1 VEMKSLQSKDLQELK
16 WRLVGI
22 GGKLLID
29 FLFCCSKV
37 DRIGYEKVR
46 LLVESRRHIFAF
58 WHSRILLLSYIY
70 KGLGATILVSKSE
83 DGEVIARVLQRQGQ
97 LPVRGSTRKGGLRA
111 LARLIR
117 TMRDQKRPGVVVPDG
132 PQGPRYQV
140 QPGVIVMAKQTGY
153 PIVPLTYSSRK
164 VKVFKSW
171 DRFMLPF
178 PGTDGCVAYGDP
190 IYVPADTDGEALERY
205 RLRLQEELNRITQ
218 AADNYFGRS
227 TP

>member
-1 VEMKSLQSKDLQELK
+1 MQILQPKKLQELK
-16 WRLVGI
+16 WRLVGV

-29 FLFCCSKV
+29 FLFWRSKIERV
-37 DRIGYEKVR
+37 GYENVR
-46 LLVESRRHIFAF
+46 PLVESRRHIFAF

-83 DGEVIARVLQRQGQ
+83 DGEIIARVLQQQGQ
-97 LPVRGSTRKGGLRA
+97 LCVRGSTRKGGLRA

-132 PQGPRYQV
+132 PQGPRYKV

-153 PIVPLTYSSRK
+153 PIIPLTYSSRK
-164 VKVFKSW
+164 AKVFKSW

-178 PGTDGCVAYGDP
+178 PGTDAQVAYGEP
-190 IYVPADTDGEALERY
+190 IHVPADTEGEALERY
-205 RLRLQEELNRITQ
+205 RVQLEEELNRITR
-218 AADNYFGRS
+218 AADRSFGRRM
-227 TP
+227 P

>member
-1 VEMKSLQSKDLQELK
+1 MKRLQSKPLQELK

-29 FLFCCSKV
+29 FLFCRSKV
-37 DRIGYEKVR
+37 DIIGYEKVR
-46 LLVESRRHIFAF
+46 ALVESRRNIFTF
-58 WHSRILLLSYIY
+58 WHARILLVSYIH
-70 KGLGATILVSKSE
+70 KGLGATILVSKSD
-83 DGEVIARVLQRQGQ
+83 DGEVIARVIQQQGQ
-97 LPVRGSTRKGGLRA
+97 LSVRGSTRKGGLRA

-117 TMRDQKRPGVVVPDG
+117 TMRDQNRPGVVVPDG

-153 PIVPLTYSSRK
+153 PIVPITYSSRK

-171 DRFMLPF
+171 DRFILPF
-178 PGTDGCVAYGDP
+178 PGTDGRVVYGDP
-190 IYVPADTDGEALERY
+190 IYVPVEAEGEALEHY
-205 RLRLQEELNRITQ
+205 RVRLEEELNRITQ
-218 AADNYFGRS
+218 AADRYFGRS

>member
-1 VEMKSLQSKDLQELK
+1 MKILQAKQLQELK
-16 WRLVGI
+16 WRLVGL

-29 FLFCCSKV
+29 FLFCRSKIERV
-37 DRIGYEKVR
+37 GYEKVR
-46 LLVESRRHIFAF
+46 PLVESRRLIFAF

-83 DGEVIARVLQRQGQ
+83 DGEIIARVLQQQGQ
-97 LPVRGSTRKGGLRA
+97 LCVRGSTRKGGLRA

-153 PIVPLTYSSRK
+153 PIIPLTYSSRK
-164 VKVFKSW
+164 AKVFKSW

-178 PGTDGCVAYGDP
+178 PGTDGQVAYGEP
-190 IYVPADTDGEALERY
+190 IHVPADTEGEALERY
-205 RLRLQEELNRITQ
+205 CVQLEEELNRITQ
-218 AADNYFGRS
+218 AADRSFGRRM
-227 TP
+227 P

>member
-1 VEMKSLQSKDLQELK
+1 MKILQAKQLQELK
-16 WRLVGI
+16 WRLVGM

-29 FLFCCSKV
+29 FLFCRSKIERV
-37 DRIGYEKVR
+37 GYEKVR
-46 LLVESRRHIFAF
+46 PLVESRRLIFAF

-83 DGEVIARVLQRQGQ
+83 DGEIIARVLQQQGQ
-97 LPVRGSTRKGGLRA
+97 VCVRGSTRKGGLRA

-153 PIVPLTYSSRK
+153 PIIPLTYSSRK
-164 VKVFKSW
+164 AKVFKSW

-178 PGTDGCVAYGDP
+178 PGTDGQVAYGEP
-190 IYVPADTDGEALERY
+190 IYVPADTEGEALERY
-205 RLRLQEELNRITQ
+205 CVQLEEELNRITQ
-218 AADNYFGRS
+218 AADRSFGRRM
-227 TP
+227 P